1 MSGLDPTADDYDPE
15 AVRSKYIAERDKRL
29 VPGRADIR
37 DLRTDEHFAR
47 YRDDPFTPVVE
58 RDPVA
63 DEVDVVIVGGG
74 IAGVLAG
81 AHLRKAG
88 VERIRIV
95 DQAGGIGGTWYWNRY
110 PGVMCDIESYSYLP
124 MLEELDYIPTRRYA
138 FGEEIRLHLEAI
150 AGRFDLVSD
159 ALFHTGVTRAEWH
172 EDTSRWHI
180 HTDRGDDVS
189 CRWYVLAVGILNL
202 LKLPAIPGMED
213 FAGRSFHTA
222 RWDYGYTGGGPDA
235 PLTSLADKTVALLGT
250 GASGIQCVPPL
261 AESAEQ
267 LYVFQRTPSAVGE
280 RGNRTTDPD
289 FADDL
294 EPGWQ
299 RARMDNLQSIIL
311 GRPVDV
317 DEVDDGWTHHWAAV
331 HNPPRHKGMT
341 TAEYV
346 RGAEALDYSVME
358 THRGRVDELVSDPA
372 KAEILKPYYRYLCKR
387 PCFHDEYL
395 PAFNNP
401 NVTLIDCPGG
411 IDRITALGPVVGSK
425 QYEVDCIIYG
435 TGFEAEL
442 TPLYRRVG
450 HEIVGRGGV
459 TLADKWAGGSAS
471 LFGMMSRGFPNLFV
485 MPAPGQ
491 QAVVTVN
498 YTQLAVLGA
507 EFVGGTV
514 GLLVRHGVD
523 VFDVSAEAEQA
534 WTQKIV
540 DSFID
545 GSAVMSACTP
555 SRINNEGHPEA
566 MNPRNG
572 NYGRGMGDWFGY
584 RDLLEQWLEAGMFEG
599 LEIERSPDRSPAGA
613 TPAGATPAGA
623 TPAGATPAGAT
634 PTPAGATPTP
644 AGATVVE
651 GSTA

>member
-1 MSGLDPTADDYDPE
+1 MSGLDPTAAGYDPE

-47 YRDDPFTPVVE
+47 YRDDPFTPVIE
-58 RDPVA
+58 RHPVA

-74 IAGVLAG
+74 IAGILAG

-88 VERIRIV
+88 IERIRIV

-124 MLEELDYIPTRRYA
+124 MLEELDYVPTRRYA
-138 FGEEIRLHLEAI
+138 FGEEIRCHLEAI
-150 AGRFDLVSD
+150 AERFDLVAD
-159 ALFHTGVTRAEWH
+159 ALFHTGVTRADWH
-172 EDTSRWHI
+172 EETARWQI
-180 HTDRGDDVS
+180 STDRGDQVS

-202 LKLPAIPGMED
+202 LKLPAIAGMED

-222 RWDYGYTGGGPDA
+222 RWDYGYTGGGPDE
-235 PLTSLADKTVALLGT
+235 PLTSLADKIVALVGT

-261 AESAEQ
+261 AESAKH
-267 LYVFQRTPSAVGE
+267 LYVFQRTPSAIGE
-280 RGNRTTDPD
+280 RGNRPTDPD
-289 FADDL
+289 FADGL

-299 RARMDNLQSIIL
+299 RDRMDNLQSIIL
-311 GRPVDV
+311 GRPVEV
-317 DEVDDGWTHHWAAV
+317 DQVDDGWTHHWAAV

-358 THRGRVDELVSDPA
+358 VHRGRVAELVADPA
-372 KAEILKPYYRYLCKR
+372 TAEILKPYYRYLCKR

-401 NVTLIDCPGG
+401 KVTLIDCPAG
-411 IDRITALGPVVGSK
+411 IERITPRGPVVNGQ

-442 TPLYRRVG
+442 TPLYRRAG
-450 HEIVGRGGV
+450 HDIVGRGGV

-507 EFVGGTV
+507 EFVGGAV
-514 GLLVRHGVD
+514 GLLEKEGVD
-523 VFDVSAEAEQA
+523 VFDVSAEAEEA

-572 NYGRGMGDWFGY
+572 NYGRGMGDWFAY
-584 RDLLEQWLEAGMFEG
+584 RDLLEHWLEAGDFEG
-599 LEIERSPDRSPAGA
+599 LEIEER
-613 TPAGATPAGA
+613 
-623 TPAGATPAGAT
+623 
-634 PTPAGATPTP
+634 
-644 AGATVVE
+644 
-651 GSTA
+651 STAS